1 MSSRRLL
8 KAAEAIRAVVSMA
21 ILTELKDPRV
31 KNVTVTYVEVAAD
44 MRSAKVHVSIMGSET
59 QQNLGLRGLQNAA
72 GYLQH
77 LLSEKIDTRYTPRL
91 VFVLDQGV
99 KHSNAVAEIL
109 RGVLP
114 AGPAD
119 PAAVPAKADGAVDE
133 QSGDDESDSDND
145 DDNFETDDSETDDSE
160 TDDSEMDD
168 SEMDDAD
175 AVVSEGMGRN
185 ATAVAEGQHEE
196 RAEDEGADSGGTVT
210 PRKT

>member
-44 MRSAKVHVSIMGSET
+44 MRSAKVHVSIMGNET
-59 QQNLGLRGLQNAA
+59 QQNLTLRGLQNAA

-91 VFVLDQGV
+91 LFQLDQGV
-99 KHSNAVAEIL
+99 KHSIAVAEIL

-114 AGPAD
+114 AVPTDVPVASAD
-119 PAAVPAKADGAVDE
+119 EASA
-133 QSGDDESDSDND
+133 
-145 DDNFETDDSETDDSE
+145 TDPDA
-160 TDDSEMDD
+160 
-168 SEMDDAD
+168 DDAD
-175 AVVSEGMGRN
+175 ADDADADDADLANGMGIDGMGIDGKGSPTRE
-185 ATAVAEGQHEE
+185 T
-196 RAEDEGADSGGTVT
+196 
-210 PRKT
+210 